1 MNNKKSKIE
10 TFNSVSDLVKHK
22 KSKIETSTSVS
33 DLVKSRKSK
42 IETSASVSDL
52 IKSKKTK
59 IEIFTFVSD
68 LIKSKTANS
77 IKSKKPKMADLIKP
91 RKRYL
96 YPCHCIRCDGA
107 EVDFRTQENHTND
120 ENVNL
125 TKKRK
130 RASSS
135 NLDSSQHN
143 SGFNP
148 FNEDTDSFQLNNNEN
163 IHTLFSS
170 SPLLPNPFYFHVPAP
185 DENKD
190 NDEYIY
196 YNEEEENDDNED
208 DSDEDNGD
216 EDDGDENDGDEN
228 NGAENN
234 GGEDEGDYNE
244 EEDDDDDG
252 DDEKVEEDIEEFFS
266 SPEIGS
272 NDEVFVMESLNDSIE
287 TEIILW
293 VFKFQQR
300 FRLPDIALE
309 VLIKFLHIV
318 LTRLDKSQFKN
329 FPASLY
335 LAKKILNIFQPK
347 MQLAVCNNCHKLYN
361 VRNIVEYKEEG
372 KAAIANCLHEEF
384 PDNPVPSRRN
394 KCNNPLSILK
404 KRKGEIIAV
413 PRMIYPKP
421 SIHQQ
426 LSMLYQRPGFEDM
439 LELSGIQRGGV
450 NTYSDIYDG
459 KFQPF
464 TYTQH
469 SAGAIY
475 ASICNLPRTER
486 NKPENIIYLGF
497 LPGPK
502 EVGLERINHY
512 LAPIVDELLELWK
525 GWRVQKTYQYT
536 EGLDIKVAL
545 IIGSSDT
552 PATRKLFGHG
562 SAVMKCHRQ
571 YAHEW
576 LQCNSKSSRD
586 THFKEHGVRWSELLR
601 LPYMDP
607 IRFAVV
613 DPMHCLFLGIAKWII
628 KSIFIN
634 QNKLS
639 MEQLRIAQKRMDY
652 IELPSDIGRILPKI
666 AIGNEGFSN
675 LTADQWK
682 TFIMIYSTP
691 ILWDMLDNN
700 DRKILGHFV
709 RACNLLVARFITEDD
724 LREAFWLFPYERLNG
739 YIGSYPNS
747 NRQIEPELMRIVL
760 KNTLIDYHLSYK
772 WSSGLL
778 KESLS
783 LIMPKKAVGSLAFT
797 AEKDELQHFLSMR
810 HNTSTFSK
818 IYGTEKLPG
827 QMLNPSCFK
836 VIIPLELR
844 RFLCEWYSILLYEKE
859 QNEILGFMDLVI
871 DQHARLQIGAEIFGS
886 MISGHQ
892 EKNVTIL
899 AKWKASNDDSV
910 DIYLGDV
917 QYYFEHTL
925 RLPEG
930 PRKHLLA
937 YVKWY
942 KSAPSSDIRFKHRF
956 IEPEISNTE
965 LWQAEYFQEGCDS
978 IIAVHR
984 ILCRATK
991 FKSVC
996 VGKRKYLSIIPLNRK
1011 FNL

>member
-1 MNNKKSKIE
+1 MNNKKSKIK

-33 DLVKSRKSK
+33 DLVKPRKSK

-59 IEIFTFVSD
+59 IEISTSVSD
-68 LIKSKTANS
+68 LIKSKMANS
-77 IKSKKPKMADLIKP
+77 IKSKKPKMANLIKP

-96 YPCHCIRCDGA
+96 YPCHCIHCDGA

-120 ENVNL
+120 ESLWNSEDTRKNQEDTITARKQKRLIIIQDVNL

-130 RASSS
+130 GASSS

-143 SGFNP
+143 
-148 FNEDTDSFQLNNNEN
+148 T
-163 IHTLFSS
+163 
-170 SPLLPNPFYFHVPAP
+170 P

-196 YNEEEENDDNED
+196 YNEEKEYDDNED
-208 DSDEDNGD
+208 DGD
-216 EDDGDENDGDEN
+216 EDDGDENDGDKDDGNEN

-252 DDEKVEEDIEEFFS
+252 DDEKEEEDIEEFFS
-266 SPEIGS
+266 SPEIG

-300 FRLPDIALE
+300 FKLPDIALE
-309 VLIKFLHIV
+309 VLIKFLYIV

-335 LAKKILNIFQPK
+335 LAKKMLNIFQPK

-421 SIHQQ
+421 SIRQQ
-426 LSMLYQRPGFEDM
+426 L
-439 LELSGIQRGGV
+439 
-450 NTYSDIYDG
+450 NIYDG
-459 KFQPF
+459 KVWKTFPFNGDTFFTLETATTYLGLLFNLDWFQPF

-469 SAGAIY
+469 SAGTIY
-475 ASICNLPRTER
+475 TSICNLLRTER
-486 NKPENIIYLGF
+486 NKPENIIFLGF

-512 LAPIVDELLELWK
+512 LAPIVDELLEFWK
-525 GWRVQKTYQYT
+525 GWRVPKTYQYT
-536 EGLDIKVAL
+536 EGLNIKVAL
-545 IIGSSDT
+545 IIGLSDT
-552 PATRKLFGHG
+552 PATRKLFGYG
-562 SAVMKCHRQ
+562 SAVMKWHRCEKRSTYSEAYKKTHYGGMQEYDKWVTNPINPSLHRQ

-576 LQCNSKSSRD
+576 LQCNSKSSRN
-586 THFKEHGVRWSELLR
+586 THFKEYGVRWSELLR

-639 MEQLRIAQKRMDY
+639 MEQLRIAQKKMDY
-652 IELPSDIGRILPKI
+652 IELPSDIGRIP
-666 AIGNEGFSN
+666 
-675 LTADQWK
+675 Q
-682 TFIMIYSTP
+682 
-691 ILWDMLDNN
+691 
-700 DRKILGHFV
+700 
-709 RACNLLVARFITEDD
+709 
-724 LREAFWLFPYERLNG
+724 
-739 YIGSYPNS
+739 
-747 NRQIEPELMRIVL
+747 
-760 KNTLIDYHLSYK
+760 
-772 WSSGLL
+772 
-778 KESLS
+778 
-783 LIMPKKAVGSLAFT
+783 
-797 AEKDELQHFLSMR
+797 
-810 HNTSTFSK
+810 
-818 IYGTEKLPG
+818 
-827 QMLNPSCFK
+827 
-836 VIIPLELR
+836 
-844 RFLCEWYSILLYEKE
+844 
-859 QNEILGFMDLVI
+859 
-871 DQHARLQIGAEIFGS
+871 RLQLE
-886 MISGHQ
+886 M
-892 EKNVTIL
+892 KV
-899 AKWKASNDDSV
+899 
-910 DIYLGDV
+910 
-917 QYYFEHTL
+917 
-925 RLPEG
+925 
-930 PRKHLLA
+930 
-937 YVKWY
+937 
-942 KSAPSSDIRFKHRF
+942 
-956 IEPEISNTE
+956 
-965 LWQAEYFQEGCDS
+965 FQ
-978 IIAVHR
+978 I
-984 ILCRATK
+984 
-991 FKSVC
+991 
-996 VGKRKYLSIIPLNRK
+996 
-1011 FNL
+1011 